1 MSTRASEWQQG
12 GGRGTPGADSRLPGA
27 TPPAA
32 SLYQATAPYKAA
44 APYGTAALSGAAG
57 LPSEAI
63 GTDGASTSETSE
75 TAVGRASALAALR
88 IRQLLGV
95 AFRRLWSG
103 IEVRRAGQRRRALRV
118 LETVGMG
125 EKRFVAIV
133 QVEEA
138 RFLIG
143 GGSAGVSLLA
153 RLDREREFAA
163 ILDEQAAASAS
174 LPSLAAT
181 ADRVEAAAQPVST
194 KVAW

>member
-12 GGRGTPGADSRLPGA
+12 AGRRAPGADSRLPLA

-32 SLYQATAPYKAA
+32 SLYKAVAYKAV
-44 APYGTAALSGAAG
+44 ALSGAAG

-63 GTDGASTSETSE
+63 GTDGASPSETP
-75 TAVGRASALAALR
+75 VGRVSAITALR
-88 IRQLLGV
+88 IWQLLGS
-95 AFRRLWSG
+95 AGRRLWSG
-103 IEVRRAGQRRRALRV
+103 IEARRAGQRGRALRV

-153 RLDREREFAA
+153 RLDRKGEFAA
-163 ILDEQAAASAS
+163 ILDEQAAASSSSPAI
-174 LPSLAAT
+174 
-181 ADRVEAAAQPVST
+181 ADRVEAAAQPVAT

>member
-1 MSTRASEWQQG
+1 
-12 GGRGTPGADSRLPGA
+12 
-27 TPPAA
+27 
-32 SLYQATAPYKAA
+32 
-44 APYGTAALSGAAG
+44 
-57 LPSEAI
+57 
-63 GTDGASTSETSE
+63 
-75 TAVGRASALAALR
+75 
-88 IRQLLGV
+88 
-95 AFRRLWSG
+95 
-103 IEVRRAGQRRRALRV
+103 VRRAGQRRRALRV